1 MMAWQK
7 AAMLKTKLQSFFSNP
22 MDTTMLQKVG
32 DWGAN
37 FDSMAE
43 DESLRSP
50 SSLQEVQDI
59 QAAPRWIILYSLHTC
74 SKPIKL
80 TSDGLF
86 IYVVEVKVLSGL
98 SHLHKILST
107 LCCEFLLFLM
117 SCTYFWLYH
126 MVLWSFLVHDSNIC
140 FWLPLCIWKGGSC
153 LEVSINN
160 LNPFWL
166 MAQANSEG
174 TRQLHSWIQ
183 CFMVVSFF
191 EGK

>member
-1 MMAWQK
+1 
-7 AAMLKTKLQSFFSNP
+7 MLKTKLQSFFSNP

-32 DWGAN
+32 GWGAN

-98 SHLHKILST
+98 SHLHKISST

-140 FWLPLCIWKGGSC
+140 FWLPLCIWKGGSY